1 MIEGAIIRDQR
12 YLLGF
17 DIHFGN
23 IKLPSNVLDLPCY
36 LSCVLI
42 SVLDVDSVVI
52 EKPKIST
59 DELNELLAEMAQ
71 KQSPDKMDKCVTE
84 EHASDDNSEENYVP
98 GIFINSIQCHK
109 IQ

>member
-1 MIEGAIIRDQR
+1 MI
-12 YLLGF
+12 
-17 DIHFGN
+17 
-23 IKLPSNVLDLPCY
+23 CY

-71 KQSPDKMDKCVTE
+71 KHSPDKMDKCVTE

-98 GIFINSIQCHK
+98 GIFYKLYTMS
-109 IQ
+109 

>member
-1 MIEGAIIRDQR
+1 MVI
-12 YLLGF
+12 L
-17 DIHFGN
+17 N
-23 IKLPSNVLDLPCY
+23 LPSNVFYQPCY

-42 SVLDVDSVVI
+42 SVHDVDSVVI

-84 EHASDDNSEENYVP
+84 EHASDDNSEENFVP
-98 GIFINSIQCHK
+98 GIFILYTVS
-109 IQ
+109 